1 MREHAN
7 NLMHRNPGAAD
18 AGLAM
23 TDLWAYGNSVIHMA
37 TLAHPP
43 FRLKHILEQ
52 GAFEH
57 LIAHERFLRG
67 FPGLCLQELGFPGLN
82 FVELDYAAFGAGA
95 SSMLVMCR
103 MAHSMY
109 FCAYESGSETPTPT
123 SMVFF
128 LTNAKS

>member
-1 MREHAN
+1 VSFSLAGHPVFLPKQGIFWRPNLQVAIVVMVKNEAKLSGQSWSREWEVE
-7 NLMHRNPGAAD
+7 
-18 AGLAM
+18 LA
-23 TDLWAYGNSVIHMA
+23 L
-37 TLAHPP
+37 L
-43 FRLKHILEQ
+43 
-52 GAFEH
+52 
-57 LIAHERFLRG
+57 
-67 FPGLCLQELGFPGLN
+67 FPGLN
-82 FVELDYAAFGAGA
+82 LLELDYAAFGAGA